1 MTFFLVLRSLFLLCW
16 RIFLYKIKNKIS
28 DYFTC
33 GPALSNVLI
42 NFLTSNG
49 AGEGIALNGSI
60 CFLSGINEVT

>member
-16 RIFLYKIKNKIS
+16 RIFLYEIKNKIS